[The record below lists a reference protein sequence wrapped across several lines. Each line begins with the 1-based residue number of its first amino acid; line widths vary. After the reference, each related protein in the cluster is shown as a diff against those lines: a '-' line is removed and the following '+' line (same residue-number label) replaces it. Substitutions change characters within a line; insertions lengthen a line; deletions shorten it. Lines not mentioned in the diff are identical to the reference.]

1 MGNAITAV
9 QRTLAAQ
16 LRDEADELARA
27 LPAAIGGEVRGVH
40 RARVA
45 ARRLSEALP
54 IAQAAVGDD
63 HDRDLRRDVRRMRRA
78 LGGTRELDVVRTLLA
93 QEALDRGWSAAL
105 VEKVDARCA
114 RRRDAARDQLRRR
127 LAHLDPDALPKRLK
141 RLADDLERARPSARA
156 EALLATRLRTRARHF
171 GRVLTAT
178 GTLYSPEQLHA
189 ARIAGKKL
197 RYTLELARTIA
208 RLPVSNVVRD
218 LRAAQD
224 LLGGLR
230 DLQMLQRQL
239 AAVSADRGTDPATMR
254 VFDDWHRELDASCR
268 ERHAA
273 FVEMLPALDR
283 LGETLAAEL
292 PLRLAGARPHRMA
305 AMTSRRRVRSRRQ
318 AASGE

>member
-1 MGNAITAV
+1 MRHAITAV
-9 QRTLAAQ
+9 QRILAAQ
-16 LRDEADELARA
+16 LREEADELARA
-27 LPAAIGGEVRGVH
+27 LPAAIAGDVRGVH

-54 IAQAAVGDD
+54 IARAALDED
-63 HDRDLRRDVRRMRRA
+63 HDRGLRRDVRRMRRA
-78 LGGTRELDVVRTLLA
+78 LGGTRELDVARTMLA
-93 QEALDRGWSAAL
+93 QEALDRGWAAAL

-114 RRRDAARDQLRRR
+114 AGRGAARGHLRRR
-127 LAHLDPDALPKRLK
+127 LAHLEPDELPKRLK
-141 RLADDLERARPSARA
+141 HLADELERARPSARG
-156 EALLATRLRTRARHF
+156 EALLATRLRTRARNF
-171 GRVLTAT
+171 GRVLAAT

-189 ARIAGKKL
+189 ARIGGKKL

-230 DLQMLQRQL
+230 DLQMLQRQI
-239 AAVSADRGTDPATMR
+239 AAVAADPATNPATMR
-254 VFDDWHRELDASCR
+254 VLDDWHRELDAACR

-273 FVEMLPALDR
+273 FVQMLPAL
-283 LGETLAAEL
+283 EHFAESLAAEL
-292 PLRLAGARPHRMA
+292 PLRLVRARPHRMA
-305 AMTSRRRVRSRRQ
+305 AMTSRRQARSRRQ